1 MKKDVMKKKMNAALS
16 LVLSIL
22 LSLALQNT
30 AVADL
35 PPDNVQGNWTIY
47 STNIEN
53 GETIVKHV
61 QIAQYGNHLTG
72 YFEGPNQS
80 GPIQGEIK
88 GHNIRFDTVTRTVLH
103 FRGEVFGDTMSGTYG
118 IKGKHAQW
126 QATRPA
132 TVPPPAPPSNGAVY
146 NSQPILASPVTE
158 TGYQSAPE
166 YSQQTIN
173 YGQQGSYGTPQQV
186 NYNQAQQANYSQ
198 TQQGNYGQTQQGSSA
213 PVPAPLS
220 SDQLDSLVAP
230 IALYPDALVAQVLA
244 AATNP
249 EQVSYADDWLAQ
261 NRNLTGSSLAQAVDQ
276 QSWDPSVKA
285 LTQFPSV
292 LDNMAH
298 NLSWTSSLGQ
308 AFANQQSDVMAA
320 VQTMRARAQAAGTL
334 QSNSQITVTTPSA
347 NTIVI
352 QPANP
357 QVVYVP
363 QYNPT
368 VVYGAPVLVPYYVA
382 PPLPV
387 ASVGLY
393 FGSGITIGAVFG
405 GGGWGGGFG
414 WGWHAWG
421 VNWGCCG
428 GGGNTT
434 IIYNHNTYIN
444 NHTWNSNNY
453 NGYHPW
459 GGGGYHQYA
468 GGATGSQNHAWYG
481 NNGTFHPDGN
491 YKPGE
496 DTHYG
501 PNGAY
506 HPNGYFGPDGGWH
519 QDKPG
524 TGPASM
530 PNGGNNGNHGLIG
543 GNGGVEHAGVSPNGG
558 AVGSQNHAWYGNNGT
573 FHPDGNYKPGEN
585 THYGPNGAYHANGY
599 FGPDGGYHQDK
610 NAGQNLPNGGNNGNH
625 GMIGGNGGVQHN
637 ENNGQMLGQNR
648 DAGNNRMGAEQ
659 SRSRFSGDGRDSRV
673 ESSRGRNSMGGRRSE
688 PHMAR
693 EHAPAEH
700 RGGGGGRRR

>member
-1 MKKDVMKKKMNAALS
+1 MKGIKSAFNVASYA
-16 LVLSIL
+16 VLL
-22 LSLALQNT
+22 LIVSMMTGST
-30 AVADL
+30 AQADN
-35 PPDNVQGNWTIY
+35 PPDNVQGDWTIY
-47 STNIEN
+47 STNIET
-53 GETIVKHV
+53 GETVVKHV
-61 QIAQYGNHLTG
+61 QIAQYGNKITG

-80 GPIQGEIK
+80 GPIEGEVNE
-88 GHNIRFDTVTRTVLH
+88 HHIRFDTVTRNVLH
-103 FRGEVFGDTMSGTYG
+103 FHGDIFENNMSGTFG
-118 IKGKHAQW
+118 LHGKHAQW
-126 QATRPA
+126 QAVRTSPPPVA
-132 TVPPPAPPSNGAVY
+132 VPPSTGAVY
-146 NSQPILASPVTE
+146 NSQPILAPHVTE
-158 TGYQSAPE
+158 TAYQAPAQTYSAPAQQYSAPAPQYSASAQYSAPAQSA
-166 YSQQTIN
+166 T
-173 YGQQGSYGTPQQV
+173 
-186 NYNQAQQANYSQ
+186 NYSAQ
-198 TQQGNYGQTQQGSSA
+198 SNAA
-213 PVPAPLS
+213 PAQSGPPTPAPLS
-220 SDQLDSLVAP
+220 SAQLDSLVAP

-249 EQVSYADDWLAQ
+249 EQISYADDWVAQ

-276 QSWDPSVKA
+276 QSWDASVKA

-308 AFANQQSDVMAA
+308 AFANQQSDVMMA
-320 VQTMRARAQAAGTL
+320 VQVMRAKAQAAGTL
-334 QSNSQITVTTPSA
+334 QSNSQITVTTPTA

-368 VVYGAPVLVPYYVA
+368 VVYGAPVVVPYYVA

-393 FGSGITIGAVFG
+393 FGSGITIGGFVG
-405 GGGWGGGFG
+405 GGGWVGGGFG
-414 WGWHAWG
+414 WGWHSWG

-444 NHTWNSNNY
+444 NHTWNNANY

-459 GGGGYHQYA
+459 ANGAAGSQNHAWYGANGTFHPDGNYKPGEDTHYGPNGAYHPNGYFGPDGGWHADKPGTGPANMPNGGNNGNHGLIGGNGGVEHA
-468 GGATGSQNHAWYG
+468 GVTPNGGATGSQNHAWYG

-506 HPNGYFGPDGGWH
+506 HPNGYFGPDGG
-519 QDKPG
+519 
-524 TGPASM
+524 
-530 PNGGNNGNHGLIG
+530 
-543 GNGGVEHAGVSPNGG
+543 
-558 AVGSQNHAWYGNNGT
+558 
-573 FHPDGNYKPGEN
+573 
-585 THYGPNGAYHANGY
+585 
-599 FGPDGGYHQDK
+599 YHQDK

-625 GMIGGNGGVQHN
+625 GMIGGNVGVQHASTA
-637 ENNGQMLGQNR
+637 NNGSSQMLAQNR
-648 DAGNNRMGAEQ
+648 GDNSHFAGADQN
-659 SRSRFSGDGRDSRV
+659 RSRFSGDGSRNRTESNRGRDS
-673 ESSRGRNSMGGRRSE
+673 MAGRR
-688 PHMAR
+688 PQQHMAR